1 MRGRSAPAGIQSTAQ
16 SRRRA
21 RSNTA
26 ACAAQAIRV
35 LQNRRTPSQEE
46 QDTRWEGPAVSIH
59 TAGRYQWMVFSIAY
73 SLTAAVLSLQ
83 RRFSTAISILN
94 VLTEC
99 QEHVAHELQQL
110 RAEVSRMAAEIIAM
124 KKEAQEMQE
133 AMSATTWMSDWALR
147 SAVSAIQ
154 LQRSSS
160 SPSWLCRVFFLR
172 CAAPVQDTFVQ
183 LDYSPGYCWPFQGI
197 RSEVLIQLP
206 TRIQPMAITLQHTS
220 STGSPPGIR
229 GSAPRDFSVY
239 GLDEEAKEKVL
250 LGTFTYAIQKELN
263 QTFPLQ
269 HEIPRAFRFLKLD
282 IWSNWG
288 KGDYT
293 CIYRVKVHGQSM
305 GRNAIS

>member
-1 MRGRSAPAGIQSTAQ
+1 
-16 SRRRA
+16 
-21 RSNTA
+21 
-26 ACAAQAIRV
+26 
-35 LQNRRTPSQEE
+35 
-46 QDTRWEGPAVSIH
+46 
-59 TAGRYQWMVFSIAY
+59 
-73 SLTAAVLSLQ
+73 
-83 RRFSTAISILN
+83 
-94 VLTEC
+94 
-99 QEHVAHELQQL
+99 
-110 RAEVSRMAAEIIAM
+110 
-124 KKEAQEMQE
+124 
-133 AMSATTWMSDWALR
+133 
-147 SAVSAIQ
+147 
-154 LQRSSS
+154 
-160 SPSWLCRVFFLR
+160 
-172 CAAPVQDTFVQ
+172 Q

-269 HEIPRAFRFLKLD
+269 VQAFRFLKLD

-293 CIYRVKVHGQSM
+293 CIYRVKVHG
-305 GRNAIS
+305 